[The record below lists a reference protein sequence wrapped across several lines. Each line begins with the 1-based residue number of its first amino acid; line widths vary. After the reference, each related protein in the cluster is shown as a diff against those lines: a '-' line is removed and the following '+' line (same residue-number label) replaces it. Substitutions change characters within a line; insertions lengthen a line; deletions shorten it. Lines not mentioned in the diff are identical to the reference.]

1 MQETD
6 FLEGLYEAVKYNPA
20 ASTLSTLSQA
30 STFSADFQEKKHIS
44 TWLNE
49 LDICVPH
56 RNLIKPRQAVK
67 RGEHETRV
75 RGISDISQYASKR
88 LRHCSGGHGVSQ
100 KSETRG
106 DTRISLLWLRW
117 KTQQLIHIFS
127 ARFGGKWRYQHG
139 NHSAT
144 IFSYDFQ
151 PLHLPRRYKGQRQ
164 QHPVKKDCKLNI
176 EHRNVMFFSIFG
188 TPHGFVELNIW
199 STLVYFY

>member
-6 FLEGLYEAVKYNPA
+6 FLEGLYKAVKYNPA

-30 STFSADFQEKKHIS
+30 STFSADFQEKNHIS

-67 RGEHETRV
+67 RGEHETHV
-75 RGISDISQYASKR
+75 RGIGDISQYAAKR

-106 DTRISLLWLRW
+106 DPRTSLLWLR
-117 KTQQLIHIFS
+117 
-127 ARFGGKWRYQHG
+127 
-139 NHSAT
+139 
-144 IFSYDFQ
+144 
-151 PLHLPRRYKGQRQ
+151 
-164 QHPVKKDCKLNI
+164 
-176 EHRNVMFFSIFG
+176 
-188 TPHGFVELNIW
+188 
-199 STLVYFY
+199 